1 MTPDIADIATRLRQ
15 TRADMIGTD
24 DEQHYWDCV
33 EAAAEIELLEAA
45 YKCSGSA
52 LAVIDGGFQNAVQ
65 EIQRLRL
72 TDAEREAIE
81 QAIDATDG
89 MAPAEPWAIATLRGL
104 LGRMSGNGDCLAP
117 DNATIRDNSD
127 SPQPI
132 AKCDA
137 TPQADATPGE
147 CSVPTQWTSR
157 PYWVDPPSGHRYGFP
172 RLYDPAKDGDMT
184 AWMIRHGYPERLADQ
199 GLACTFTACTE
210 TGEK

>member
-1 MTPDIADIATRLRQ
+1 MTPDIEDPMAWLAFATDGSESS
-15 TRADMIGTD
+15 AVYMTD
-24 DEQHYWDCV
+24 GEAQ
-33 EAAAEIELLEAA
+33 AAADAWGWQVMPLYLAA
-45 YKCSGSA
+45 
-52 LAVIDGGFQNAVQ
+52 
-65 EIQRLRL
+65 RL

-127 SPQPI
+127 RSQPI

-137 TPQADATPGE
+137 TPPADPTPAE
-147 CSVPTQWTSR
+147 CSVPPQWTSR

-172 RLYDPAKDGDMT
+172 LLYDPATDGDMVE
-184 AWMIRHGYPERLADQ
+184 WMIANGYPERLAWQ
-199 GLACTFTACTE
+199 GLACTFTAQTE
-210 TGEK
+210 DVGK